1 MRLLLKPLNDINSS
15 KAYSLS
21 ITPFAQTFAELPE
34 TLAVFPLSGAVVM
47 PGSYL
52 PLNIFE
58 PRYLTMVGD
67 AMRNNQLIGMI
78 QPSSSEKGGDQP
90 SVLHQIGSCG
100 RIVQYEE
107 TLDGRLNIV
116 LNGLCRFRMV
126 SEISSTRGYRVA
138 QINFTDFESDFDE
151 QVPTHTG
158 EYDQLKILLKN
169 FIDKNNYD
177 PKWKDIIDT
186 VEARQIVSNAVSYLP
201 FSPQDK
207 QFLLERVSLDELISA
222 TIAIMQTAEAGSTQ
236 H

>member
-1 MRLLLKPLNDINSS
+1 
-15 KAYSLS
+15 
-21 ITPFAQTFAELPE
+21 
-34 TLAVFPLSGAVVM
+34 M

-58 PRYLTMVGD
+58 PRYLTMIGD
-67 AMRNNQLIGMI
+67 AMRKNQLIGMI
-78 QPSSSEKGGDQP
+78 QPSSPAKTSGSP
-90 SVLHQIGSCG
+90 SPLHQTGTCG

-107 TLDGRLNIV
+107 TIDGRLNIV
-116 LNGLCRFRMV
+116 LNGLCRFRLV

-138 QINFTDFESDFDE
+138 QIDWSMFESDFDE
-151 QVPTHTG
+151 QSPSHPT
-158 EYDQLKILLKN
+158 EYDQLKVLLKD

-177 PKWKDIIDT
+177 PKWKEVIDT
-186 VEARQIVSNAVSYLP
+186 VDAGQIVSNAVSYLP
-201 FSPQDK
+201 FDSQDK